1 MKHITNTALP
11 LWVQGTQLQR
21 LSELISQR
29 FIPVP
34 TGNTAVNP
42 VNAVDR
48 PVYPCTYREH
58 KKKLRSGFMNSG
70 LSLYLQGTHS
80 PTRSEMAKIRF
91 IPVPTG
97 NTHFITQ
104 TPTVFMILILVNR
117 R

>member
-11 LWVQGTQLQR
+11 LWVQATQLQR
-21 LSELISQR
+21 LSELISQ
-29 FIPVP
+29 
-34 TGNTAVNP
+34 
-42 VNAVDR
+42 
-48 PVYPCTYREH
+48 
-58 KKKLRSGFMNSG
+58 
-70 LSLYLQGTHS
+70 
-80 PTRSEMAKIRF
+80 RF